1 MSEISTYRSLFL
13 SSPRFAYAWKS
24 SLFFMLF
31 YPFVS
36 TGLKAL
42 KGTESFTVQSLVQ
55 SIWPD
60 MVLTTAIFFVINL
73 VAAWFI
79 HRQDI
84 VSGRT
89 RNDR

>member
-1 MSEISTYRSLFL
+1 MSEINTSRSMFL
-13 SSPRFAYAWKS
+13 SSSRFGYAWKS
-24 SLFFMLF
+24 CLFFMLF
-31 YPFVS
+31 FPFVS

-79 HRQDI
+79 HRQDNAF
-84 VSGRT
+84 GRIKD
-89 RNDR
+89 DR